1 MCPGLFLYH
10 VTINKPYD
18 LFSIN
23 ARRIPKFMMDVE
35 IHNLSLLDLKD
46 LPQDTG
52 WGKVPTP
59 VF

>member
-1 MCPGLFLYH
+1 
-10 VTINKPYD
+10 
-18 LFSIN
+18 
-23 ARRIPKFMMDVE
+23 MMDVE